1 MINLK
6 ITALAL
12 SSMISTTAIAGDDSF
27 VIAKSQIEAGGYSM
41 SAASLTDLGLAVLE
55 KCENLSADDKME
67 IVHLVGTP
75 GRTDFKVSVYR
86 KSRNGARSEMVSV
99 TATQNLDVPFNVD
112 YQIDCL
118 RRSEALKDQSSIN
131 TGAQTMSPGSV
142 RDLVIKSA
150 KLGNVILATEVDS
163 NEVEF
168 QEVQSVL
175 VSYKHVGADG
185 QVGLYEHTQAFPM
198 NKMSKAFVQTVM
210 SANGNLNANEL
221 VKVSK
226 STKTVKSK
234 TNVCVERKQ
243 VISAP
248 SIDEPTGS
256 LETVCAKYKEVETKT
271 TYDVIGLAAKI

>member
-12 SSMISTTAIAGDDSF
+12 SSMVSTIVMAGNDSF

-41 SAASLTDLGLAVLE
+41 SAASLKDLGLAVLE
-55 KCENLSADDKME
+55 QCENLSTEDKME
-67 IVHLVGTP
+67 IDYLVGTP
-75 GRTDFKVSVYR
+75 GKTDFKAAVYR
-86 KSRNGARSEMVSV
+86 KSRNGARSEMVRV
-99 TATQNLDVPFNVD
+99 TAVQNRDVPFNVD
-112 YQIDCL
+112 YQIYCL

-131 TGAQTMSPGSV
+131 TGAQTLSQGSV

-198 NKMSKAFVQTVM
+198 NKMSKAFVQKVM
-210 SANGNLNANEL
+210 AANGNLNANEL
-221 VKVSK
+221 ATVSK

-234 TNVCVERKQ
+234 TNVCVETKQ

-248 SIDEPTGS
+248 SVDEPTGS
-256 LETVCAKYKEVETKT
+256 VETICAKYKEVETKM
-271 TYDVIGLAAKI
+271 TYDVIGLAPKI